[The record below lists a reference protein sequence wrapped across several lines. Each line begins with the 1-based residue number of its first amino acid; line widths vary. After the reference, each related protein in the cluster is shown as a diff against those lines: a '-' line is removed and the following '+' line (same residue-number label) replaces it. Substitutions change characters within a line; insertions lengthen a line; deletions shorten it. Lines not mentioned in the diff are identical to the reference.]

1 MFRKSPYLDNL
12 PVISVIFPGFLPIA
26 CVKPRLK
33 ANIVCRGSHR
43 TVRYGRRYRGGGRV
57 GEHFTR
63 FKTRYLAGKTQHL
76 VASQQNS

>member
-12 PVISVIFPGFLPIA
+12 PVISSIFLGFLPIA

-33 ANIVCRGSHR
+33 ANLYCRGSHR
-43 TVRYGRRYRGGGRV
+43 TVRYGRRYQGGEGL

-63 FKTRYLAGKTQHL
+63 FKTRYLAGKTQL
-76 VASQQNS
+76 REASQQNS